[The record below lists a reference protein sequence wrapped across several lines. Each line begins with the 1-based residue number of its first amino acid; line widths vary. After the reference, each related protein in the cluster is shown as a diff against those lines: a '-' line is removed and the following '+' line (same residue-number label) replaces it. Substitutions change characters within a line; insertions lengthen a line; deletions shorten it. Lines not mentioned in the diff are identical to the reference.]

1 MLDELDPSQID
12 DTLLRQ
18 QFVALINVLEKAL
31 SDNTMLK
38 EENQRLK
45 DENQRLKDEI
55 TRLKGGRG
63 RPPFQPAKNPAPISS
78 EKERSEVAPGYTRP
92 PKKEPENALYWLPDP
107 SEAQAVLW

>member
-18 QFVALINVLEKAL
+18 QFVALINLLEKAL

-38 EENQRLK
+38 E
-45 DENQRLKDEI
+45 ENQRLKDEI